1 MGLRFMKETNVI
13 FKFKKVYL
21 LISIFIIFFVIGNG
35 ISIYKTSIEK
45 KSNWRKFI
53 ILLQEI
59 NLPDRNRII
68 KADIDDRIGVPF
80 KITIIYKS
88 PNTIE
93 KEGQKYKHLV
103 EKIYFM
109 KEDPHNPYSFHTF
122 DRLLH
127 FHLTKN
133 EDNIYQIK
141 LVNGKQ

>member
-1 MGLRFMKETNVI
+1 M
-13 FKFKKVYL
+13 
-21 LISIFIIFFVIGNG
+21 
-35 ISIYKTSIEK
+35 
-45 KSNWRKFI
+45 
-53 ILLQEI
+53 LQEI

-109 KEDPHNPYSFHTF
+109 KEDSNNPYSFHTF

>member
-1 MGLRFMKETNVI
+1 MKGTNVI
-13 FKFKKVYL
+13 FKFKKIYL
-21 LISIFIIFFVIGNG
+21 LVSIFTVFFVVGNG
-35 ISIYKTSIEK
+35 VSIYETSIEK
-45 KSNWRKFI
+45 KSNWSKFI

-59 NLPDRNRII
+59 NLPDRNNII

-88 PNTIE
+88 PSTIE
-93 KEGQKYKHLV
+93 EESQKYKYLV

-109 KEDPHNPYSFHTF
+109 KEDPTAPYSFHTF

-127 FHLTKN
+127 FYLTKK